1 MGRLVYGYW
10 DCEYCGATG
19 IRGDK
24 RECPGCGR
32 ARGEHTK
39 FYMRSGVKEYVPKQ
53 KENRNPDWVCDY
65 CDTLNPSTTNVC
77 QSCSSV
83 RGSKSR
89 TYFDVRN
96 EEKAREAQMRAQA
109 SHIIDEHINREYDGE
124 TMTRLIRENRDSSG
138 PAPIGFDDDEPESS
152 EAEYVDNGNPFKDE
166 PEERERLAKSQVEIP
181 TFGDKVAEVAGSVG
195 KSLAKAG
202 KVVGS
207 FFARFWMPMLIT
219 VLIAAVIGGIVW
231 LCLPKEHE
239 LTVREM
245 TWERN
250 INIEKYA
257 WVDDSGW
264 SLPSGARLKYTN
276 EEIYT
281 YTQVFSHYET
291 KTRQVVVG
299 YETKVV
305 GYRDLGNGQFEE
317 ITEQVPIYG
326 TEEYQEAVYVSV
338 PVYETKYYY
347 EIQRWIHGRNVK
359 TSGSGLEPYW
369 GEVVLGE
376 KERQGTSSETY
387 TIVGVDED
395 GEEMRVT
402 MSYDD
407 YMKLEIGAVVKVKV
421 TLGHAEIVLD

>member
-39 FYMRSGVKEYVPKQ
+39 FYMRSGVKEYVPTH
-53 KENRNPDWVCDY
+53 KENRNPDWVCDF
-65 CDTLNPSTTNVC
+65 CDTLNSANTNVC
-77 QSCSSV
+77 ESCGSV
-83 RGSKSR
+83 RGSKPR
-89 TYFDVRN
+89 TYFDVRA
-96 EEKAREAQMRAQA
+96 EENKREAELRAHV
-109 SHIIDEHINREYDGE
+109 SRTIDTHIDREYDVRTATSG
-124 TMTRLIRENRDSSG
+124 IRESSYS
-138 PAPIGFDDDEPESS
+138 APIGFEEAEPEPKIP
-152 EAEYVDNGNPFKDE
+152 EYVDNGNPFKDE

-181 TFGDKVAEVAGSVG
+181 TFGDKVAEAAGSVG

-202 KVVGS
+202 KAVGG
-207 FFARFWMPMLIT
+207 FFARFWTPMLIT
-219 VLIAAVIGGIVW
+219 VLVAAVIGGIVW
-231 LCLPKEHE
+231 LCIPKEHD
-239 LTVREM
+239 LTIREM

-291 KTRQVVVG
+291 KTREVVVG

-317 ITEQVPIYG
+317 ITQQVPVYG
-326 TEEYQEAVYVSV
+326 TEEYQEAVYDSV

-395 GEEMRVT
+395 GEAMKVT
-402 MSYDD
+402 VSYDD
-407 YMKLEIGAVVKVKV
+407 YMKLEVGATVKVKV
-421 TLGHAEIVLD
+421 SFGYAEIVLD